1 MWLLKN
7 ECVRV
12 RVWDMLYSQRGS
24 LYLDGWKIMQSFE
37 DVLKWTQKQI
47 KKWTMVTQ
55 WKAVAARIKD
65 NDQGILLEIRP
76 LEPKTNFIM
85 LPKLGA

>member
-1 MWLLKN
+1 M
-7 ECVRV
+7 CVCV
-12 RVWDMLYSQRGS
+12 LYCACVCDMLYSQRGS
-24 LYLDGWKIMQSFE
+24 LHLDGWKIMQSFE
-37 DVLKWTQKQI
+37 KVLNWTQKQL

-55 WKAVAARIKD
+55 WKALAARIKD
-65 NDQGILLEIRP
+65 NDQGIVLEIKP